1 MLHLRSVTRLEGRV
15 FGVRDRLCS
24 VTNGGELVG
33 ARRLAFR
40 CASECELSPQFEYSY
55 GRRNGSIG
63 RLSFAI
69 VRTASPV
76 ASENARTSIFS
87 LYHHATPA
95 WRLLGYCKYPSLF
108 DGAAIGMMDWCFMIA
123 IE

>member
-24 VTNGGELVG
+24 VANGGELVG

-40 CASECELSPQFEYSY
+40 CASELFLPFEYSY
-55 GRRNGSIG
+55 GRSNGSTG
-63 RLSFAI
+63 TLSFAI

-76 ASENARTSIFS
+76 ASENTQICIFS

-95 WRLLGYCKYPSLF
+95 WRLLGYCKCPRLF
-108 DGAAIGMMDWCFMIA
+108 VGAAIGTMDWRFIIA